1 MVAMWAAVERFVN
14 LDHKAEQQEWDS
26 RITTI
31 ENAVKSI
38 PTVKAK
44 RIVPPIANRVPHL
57 LIDWDQDHV
66 RVTPSQVKN
75 LLADGEPSIATA
87 RVHGTGEEGFLISVF
102 MLKPKED
109 AIVGDR
115 LRQILKAA
123 T

>member
-1 MVAMWAAVERFVN
+1 MTKTN
-14 LDHKAEQQEWDS
+14 
-26 RITTI
+26 
-31 ENAVKSI
+31 
-38 PTVKAK
+38 
-44 RIVPPIANRVPHL
+44 L

-75 LLADGEPSIATA
+75 LLAEGEPSIATA

-102 MLKPKED
+102 MLKPRED